1 MFKAWCKQNRYN
13 NNTKLSH
20 VLMDGG
26 VLSIPFD
33 RLNDF
38 YQIYIKSV
46 LAGEKLYVVEQKTEP
61 FNFFVDLDYKDAEPL
76 MVDQIES
83 IVKIICDKVETFS
96 ENSRALISIA
106 KPKEKDGQMKSGVHI
121 NWENFTIDCENANY
135 LMKHIISIL
144 SKIYSQKEWVSII
157 DPSVYGDPS
166 KNTQGSGFR
175 IPWSYKKGKH
185 AFCKGKGCV
194 ECDNTG
200 KITEGMYLPVFMYEN
215 KKLSK
220 IDQEPTLEKLWI
232 ATVRT
237 NKTLEDVIKIPFIG
251 EPLPPSQKQSQ
262 PNLKN
267 SIQDPV
273 LVAYIQTFI
282 RQNLEGQQNSRV
294 LGISK
299 TKKKDMYAVQTD
311 SKFCEN
317 LRRNHSSNH
326 VWFVIDDG
334 RIAQKCFCT
343 CETDEGRKK
352 GMCKNH
358 TGRPHMI
365 NKKIEDILYPN
376 KKLSN
381 NRKLA
386 LCPSLSLY

>member
-1 MFKAWCKQNRYN
+1 MFKTWCKQNRYN
-13 NNTKLSH
+13 NNIELSH

-26 VLSIPFD
+26 VLSVPFD
-33 RLNDF
+33 KLDDF
-38 YQIYIKSV
+38 YEVYIRDV
-46 LAGEKLYVVEQKTEP
+46 IAGEKLYVVEQKTEP
-61 FNFFVDLDYKDAEPL
+61 FNFFVDLDYKDTDPL
-76 MVDQIES
+76 TLDQIES

-96 ENSRALISIA
+96 ENSTALICIA
-106 KPKEKDGQMKSGVHI
+106 KPKEKDGQIKSGVHI
-121 NWENFTIDCENANY
+121 NFSNFTIDCENANY

-144 SKIYSQKEWVSII
+144 SKIYSQKDWNIII
-157 DPSVYGDPS
+157 DSSVYGDPK

-185 AFCKGKGCV
+185 EYCKGKGCV
-194 ECDNTG
+194 GCNNTG
-200 KITEGMYLPVFMYEN
+200 KITEGVYLPVFIYED

-220 IDQEPTLEKLWI
+220 TDQEPTLEKLWM
-232 ATVRT
+232 ATVRS
-237 NKTLEDVIKIPFIG
+237 NKTLNDVIKIPFIG
-251 EPLPPSQKQSQ
+251 ELLPTHAHVTKNQ
-262 PNLKN
+262 PKN

-273 LVAYIQTFI
+273 LVAYVQTFI
-282 RQNLEGQQNSRV
+282 RQNLEGQQNSRI

-299 TKKKDMYAVQTD
+299 TKKKNMYAVQTD
-311 SKFCEN
+311 SKYCEN
-317 LRRNHSSNH
+317 LHRNHSSNH

-334 RIAQKCFCT
+334 RLAQKCFCT
-343 CETDEGRKK
+343 CETEEGRKK

-358 TGRPHMI
+358 TGRAYMI

>member
-1 MFKAWCKQNRYN
+1 MFKTWCKQNHYN
-13 NNTKLSH
+13 NNSNLSH

-26 VLSIPFD
+26 VLSVPYNK
-33 RLNDF
+33 LNDF
-38 YQIYIKSV
+38 YEIYIRDV
-46 LAGEKLYVVEQKTEP
+46 IAGEKLYVVEQKTEP
-61 FNFFVDLDYKDAEPL
+61 FNFFVDLDYKDIEPL
-76 MVDQIES
+76 TLDQIES

-96 ENSRALISIA
+96 QNTSAIISIA
-106 KPKEKDGQMKSGVHI
+106 KPKEKDGQIKSGVHI
-121 NWENFTIDCENANY
+121 NWNNFTIDCENANY

-144 SKIYSQKEWVSII
+144 TNIYSQKDWNNII

-185 AFCKGKGCV
+185 EYCKGKGCF
-194 ECDNTG
+194 ECNNTG
-200 KITEGMYLPVFMYEN
+200 KITEGVYLPVFIYEN
-215 KKLSK
+215 EKICS
-220 IDQEPTLEKLWI
+220 IDQEPTLEKLWM

-237 NKTLEDVIKIPFIG
+237 DKTVDDVIKIPFID
-251 EPLPPSQKQSQ
+251 EPTTKKQ
-262 PNLKN
+262 PKN

-273 LVAYIQTFI
+273 LIAYLQTFI
-282 RQNLEGQQNSRV
+282 RQHLEGQKNSRV

-299 TKKKDMYAVQTD
+299 TRKKDMYAVQSD
-311 SKFCEN
+311 SKYCEN
-317 LRRNHSSNH
+317 LGRNHSSNH
-326 VWFVIDDG
+326 VWFVIENS

-343 CETDEGRKK
+343 CETEEGRKK

-358 TGRPHMI
+358 TGRPHML
-365 NKKIEDILYPN
+365 NKKIEDILFPN

-386 LCPSLSLY
+386 ICPSLSLY

>member
-1 MFKAWCKQNRYN
+1 MFKNWCKQNRYN
-13 NNTKLSH
+13 NNTDLSH

-26 VLSIPFD
+26 VLSVPFD
-33 RLNDF
+33 KLNDF
-38 YQIYIKSV
+38 YEIYMKDV

-61 FNFFVDLDYKDAEPL
+61 FNFFVDLDYKDTDPL
-76 MVDQIES
+76 TLEQIES
-83 IVKIICDKVETFS
+83 IVKIICDKVETFYEKS
-96 ENSRALISIA
+96 VALVSIA

-121 NWENFTIDCENANY
+121 NWKNFTIDCENANY

-144 SKIYSQKEWVSII
+144 SKIYSEKDWTSII
-157 DPSVYGDPS
+157 DPSVYGDPN
-166 KNTQGSGFR
+166 KKTQGSGFR

-185 AFCKGKGCV
+185 EYCKGKGCF
-194 ECDNTG
+194 ECNNTG
-200 KITEGMYLPVFMYEN
+200 KITEGVYLPVFIYKD

-220 IDQEPTLEKLWI
+220 TDQEPTLEKLWM

-251 EPLPPSQKQSQ
+251 EQLVCNHGTKNQ
-262 PNLKN
+262 PVKN

-273 LVAYIQTFI
+273 LVAYVQTFI
-282 RQNLEGQQNSRV
+282 RQNLEGQKNSRV

-311 SKFCEN
+311 SKYCEN

-343 CETDEGRKK
+343 CETEEGRRR

-358 TGRPHMI
+358 TGRPHML